1 MVVSKLNQSDYTAK
15 RLSLH
20 DPLNEKTALGSGK
33 NQAPETDAITG
44 ESQEPHETA
53 CRMKSKRDDPFQTV

>member
-53 CRMKSKRDDPFQTV
+53 